1 MIYPHKKLIQ
11 SALIFFLTIFQNT
24 YLSHSIAAKTQ
35 LKHKMYGYEK
45 NDVDTDRI
53 SADDSVILHTI

>member
-1 MIYPHKKLIQ
+1 MIYPDKKLIQ

-35 LKHKMYGYEK
+35 LKHKMY
-45 NDVDTDRI
+45 
-53 SADDSVILHTI
+53 